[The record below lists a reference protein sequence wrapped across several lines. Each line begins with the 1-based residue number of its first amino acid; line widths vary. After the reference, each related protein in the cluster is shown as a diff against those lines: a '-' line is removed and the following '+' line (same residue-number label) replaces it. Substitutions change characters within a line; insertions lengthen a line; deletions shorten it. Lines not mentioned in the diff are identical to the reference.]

1 MAGCWHRGRNS
12 PPVHSE
18 ALRKHMPTIRLA
30 YRDHDRTPVIFC
42 IKAMAEKHYGVNVEV
57 LHIHEKHAFE
67 RALLDSR
74 CDTIIEHIEYL
85 YAEAAK
91 GLGVTFFCAPQI
103 HRGLQLVVPADFTS
117 VEQLRGKRMAV
128 RDLGR
133 PFAVTLWLRKMGLE
147 RDVETVIV
155 ADKDIGRWQQWRKV
169 VSGECAACFVA
180 PIYLP
185 PALAAGLKV
194 FPVDEAEIV
203 SNFAQACLSRFAA
216 DNPALMKNYMKAVIH
231 ALALL
236 LYRREEA
243 VNISAGEPMRLMK
256 VADRAE
262 LGRQVDSIAEMLR
275 VKPYPTA
282 EAIVNTNAIAAHEY
296 GARID
301 NPITLWDLHWVKE
314 LDDEGFIDR
323 LVASLSTT
331 E

>member
-1 MAGCWHRGRNS
+1 MA
-12 PPVHSE
+12 
-18 ALRKHMPTIRLA
+18 TIRLA
-30 YRDHDRTPVIFC
+30 YRDHDRTPVIYC
-42 IKAMAEKHYGVNVEV
+42 IKAMAEEHYGVDVEV

-67 RALLDSR
+67 RALLDGR

-85 YAEAAK
+85 YAEAAQ

-155 ADKDIGRWQQWRKV
+155 TDKEIGRWQQWRKV

-194 FPVDEAEIV
+194 FPVEEAEIV

-231 ALALL
+231 AHALL

-243 VNISAGEPMRLMK
+243 VDISAGEPMRLMN
-256 VADRAE
+256 VVDRAE
-262 LGRQVDSIAEMLR
+262 LRRQVDSIAEMLR

-282 EAIVNTNAIAAHEY
+282 EAIVNTNAIAADEY
-296 GARID
+296 GAQIE
-301 NPITLWDLHWVKE
+301 NPVSLWDLHWVKE

-323 LVASLSTT
+323 LGASLSVKG
-331 E
+331 